1 MKTVCR
7 FNSSLVLALLFTALL
22 VTACGYHNPN
32 IYSGPGKTIYL
43 TEWKNRTS
51 ELGLNSE
58 LYRSLTRWFQKS
70 GSITTMQEKEGADL
84 ILAGEIISL
93 ELPSLSYGE
102 KSRTTEVKVRLKVR
116 YILKEIASKKIL
128 LETPGELWTE
138 EYLVTTSNTANRDNE
153 RKALEKIIDDL
164 SKKIYQ
170 RTVSRLSTL

>member
-1 MKTVCR
+1 MVL
-7 FNSSLVLALLFTALL
+7 LVTGLL

-32 IYSGPGKTIYL
+32 VYSGPAKTIYL

-51 ELGLNSE
+51 QLGLNSE
-58 LYRSLTRWFQKS
+58 IYRSLTRWFQKS
-70 GSITTMQEKEGADL
+70 GAINTVRVKEGADL
-84 ILAGEIISL
+84 ILAGEIVSL
-93 ELPSLSYGE
+93 ELPSLSYGA

-116 YILKEIASKKIL
+116 YILKEIASKKII

-153 RKALEKIIDDL
+153 SKALNTIIEDL

-170 RTVSRLSTL
+170 RTVSRLSAL